1 MRGSKKRRVSRFFDY
16 MILMFN
22 VLYIRQI
29 CFWMCPFAASVAA
42 VGVELIL
49 DVSDYFFVFCIR
61 RICLHVALWPLF
73 HAAAWQSR
81 EQ

>member
-1 MRGSKKRRVSRFFDY
+1 MHPPDLLLH
-16 MILMFN
+16 M
-22 VLYIRQI
+22 
-29 CFWMCPFAASVAA
+29 WPFVASVAA
-42 VGVELIL
+42 VGVELIIDIL
-49 DVSDYFFVFCIR
+49 CDYLSVFCIR